1 LVANSYMQEK
11 IEEIIKKY
19 ESHLPS
25 LKTYGILEKNY
36 DSFIEEL
43 MKLIK
48 NDKKERTS
56 KKGKL

>member
-1 LVANSYMQEK
+1 MQEK

>member
-1 LVANSYMQEK
+1 MQEK

-36 DSFIEEL
+36 DVFIQEL

-48 NDKKERTS
+48 NETKTKRTP
-56 KKGKL
+56 KKGEL